1 MTRDEIISMARASGL
16 SMMLQ
21 DETTSGPMWED
32 ELERFARL
40 VREAEREACAKLCE
54 EHPDG
59 LNMMGGAFVTCAAA
73 IRAMGENDAR
83 L

>member
-1 MTRDEIISMARASGL
+1 MTRDEIISMAHDAGL

-40 VREAEREACAKLCE
+40 VAQAERAVCIYDCIAEARD
-54 EHPDG
+54 DG
-59 LNMMGGAFVTCAAA
+59 TAQRIVESIKA
-73 IRAMGENDAR
+73 RGEK
-83 L
+83 

>member
-40 VREAEREACAKLCE
+40 AYEAGAKAE
-54 EHPDG
+54 T
-59 LNMMGGAFVTCAAA
+59 A
-73 IRAMGENDAR
+73 RAMKGEG
-83 L
+83 